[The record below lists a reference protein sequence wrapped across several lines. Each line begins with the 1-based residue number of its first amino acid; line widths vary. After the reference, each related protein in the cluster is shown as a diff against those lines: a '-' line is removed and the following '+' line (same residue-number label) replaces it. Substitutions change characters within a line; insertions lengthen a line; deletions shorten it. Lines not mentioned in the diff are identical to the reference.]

1 MIRVLV
7 VDDHV
12 VVRHDLRARLTG
24 EADLEVVGDA
34 QDGPSAVEAVE
45 LHRPHVVLMEV
56 RLAGPGGMQT
66 AREIVRSRPEV
77 AIVLLA
83 ARDDDADPRE
93 ALRIG
98 VAGYLM
104 KDCSR
109 ELLLGAIRAVAAGAG
124 VVDRSLLRRKLA
136 GNGGGVSL
144 SPREVE
150 VLRLLARGLG
160 NRDASHAL
168 NLAEVTVKKHVQSLV
183 RKLGARDRTH
193 AAVKACQLG
202 LLD

>member
-7 VDDHV
+7 VDDHAI
-12 VVRHDLRARLTG
+12 VRQDLHALLTG
-24 EADLEVVGDA
+24 EPDLEVVGDA
-34 QDGPSAVEAVE
+34 LDGPSALQAVE
-45 LHRPHVVLMEV
+45 FHRPHVVLMEV

-66 AREIVRSRPEV
+66 ARDILRWRPEV
-77 AIVLLA
+77 AVVLLA
-83 ARDDDADPRE
+83 SREDDADPRE
-93 ALRIG
+93 ALRLG

-109 ELLLGAIRAVAAGAG
+109 TLLLCAIRAAAAGAG
-124 VVDRSLLRRKLA
+124 VVDRTLLRRKLS
-136 GNGGGVSL
+136 GNGDGVSL
-144 SPREVE
+144 SPREIE
-150 VLRLLARGLG
+150 VLRLLARGFG
-160 NRDASHAL
+160 NRDASQAL

-193 AAVKACQLG
+193 AAVRACQLG